1 MKDKEEKNTNEH
13 MVQRVIDLDTG
24 KDITGEYIN
33 QKLKELDKAAD
44 IIIDKAFQDVRKD
57 NNKKSKI
64 YEEAYWQ
71 IHEKLGMG
79 SIGPATAAA
88 GPLMERKKQ
97 KLAEILEI
105 RSKDIL

>member
-1 MKDKEEKNTNEH
+1 MKDKKEEITDDH

-24 KDITGEYIN
+24 KDITGEYIG
-33 QKLKELDKAAD
+33 QRLRELDKIAD
-44 IIIDKAFQDVRKD
+44 IIIDKAFQDFRKD
-57 NNKKSKI
+57 SNKKMEI
-64 YEEAYWQ
+64 YEETYWQ

-97 KLAEILEI
+97 KLAQLLDV
-105 RSKDIL
+105 DIEDMI

>member
-1 MKDKEEKNTNEH
+1 MKDRKEGITDKN

-33 QKLKELDKAAD
+33 RRLKELDKIAD
-44 IIIDKAFQDVRKD
+44 IMIDKALQDFLK
-57 NNKKSKI
+57 NHNKKAEI
-64 YEEAYWQ
+64 YEKAYWQ

-97 KLAEILEI
+97 KLAKVLEI
-105 RSKDIL
+105 RPNDIL